1 MKSTRTIS
9 QILGQNTAW
18 LAILLLGVNPQA
30 AMAQSSIDAQTQV
43 GAGGNAKLQEVRQ
56 ENVQELMKLVNTE
69 KTGSALERVNK
80 MNAMAE
86 KFFKE
91 GNTHEALIRWQDAY
105 GESIEMKY
113 ADGQG
118 KALIGMCKVALQQ
131 GKWVRAKQLGENA
144 VEVLSAINAQ
154 TDLGRARVALAQAYF
169 GLENPV
175 WAAKQLEMALKSLV
189 GQANADPLEA
199 STVLNLAGTLLLQN
213 GKHKEAITFFHQ
225 SSQYLEQGNSLQMAL
240 VLRIKISTL
249 MTELGWYV
257 AALEEAQRGISI
269 AEKIPD
275 KRAKI
280 SALCSLGNAQFV
292 LGDYRDSKASY
303 QKAYDMAKSLGKNEP
318 MSKEGKAFLMMGY
331 AFSLASTGDT
341 ESATK
346 IFKDLT
352 PFFEKSSS
360 FYHFAEIQNAL
371 GVAEATSGDV
381 FKSVPYFEKAMEFQ
395 GLIKP
400 EQPKM
405 QILIASNLACAK
417 FRAGKIK
424 EALDHYNTFLPM
436 LDKNPERFGV
446 LAPRTYIALAELSMK
461 MADPIATSKYLNKGM
476 ELAKKFSDDSCL
488 WRAYTLS
495 AKMNVA
501 NNVPDKA
508 KEDLKAA
515 LSHFRSPQAGFYPSP
530 ESLGYPTTRRDFAH
544 QLIVLVA
551 SQGMSE
557 QALLAAEQ
565 LKEEQF
571 NNIWNQKDADVKQVD
586 ESVYRDLLK
595 QKAHLHAAES
605 STTPDRLSKEWTNW
619 ITRFSTIARENKSL
633 ARLIAPYP
641 TTVEEI
647 INNARSNQL
656 TTIEYL
662 VGNTSTLCFT
672 VDPLGRLSASVLPVG
687 EDKLKKQIVGVLA
700 SLTGTEA
707 PNDNDRV
714 LLQNLYADLFPQ
726 AVRAFLPTTD
736 DKQIV
741 IIPDGPLFNL
751 PFAAL
756 VDENGKY
763 FVENHLLTLAPSMRS
778 LLDAPVSTA
787 TRLTVLV
794 SANDSPSEQ
803 SESSQITSVISP
815 DLVTKLPQGD
825 LLALEKEAEGKSVF
839 HLSSSLKLPD
849 YNPMKVKLP
858 FTPTD
863 KNQQTLAG
871 QLFAINMPNDLVIL
885 SQTSVNGENCEG
897 KGIQVFSRGLT
908 YAGARNVMMSLW
920 SSPDNNRVSEL
931 ASFYQNKKQGLNAA
945 KSLRQAQLLSMS
957 RDRNPRNWAAF
968 QLLGP
973 GM

>member
-1 MKSTRTIS
+1 MKSTRTLS
-9 QILGQNTAW
+9 QFLGQNTAW
-18 LAILLLGVNPQA
+18 LAILMLSVNAQA
-30 AMAQSSIDAQTQV
+30 AMAQNPTSAPAQSGT
-43 GAGGNAKLQEVRQ
+43 GGNAKLQEVRQ
-56 ENVQELMKLVNTE
+56 ENVQELMRFVNTE
-69 KTGSALERVNK
+69 KTGSAIERVNK
-80 MNAMAE
+80 INTQAD
-86 KFFKE
+86 KFFKQ

-105 GESIEMKY
+105 GDSIEMKY
-113 ADGQG
+113 AEGQG

-175 WAAKQLEMALKSLV
+175 WAAKQLEMALRSLV
-189 GQANADPLEA
+189 GQPDTDPAEA
-199 STVLNLAGTLLLQN
+199 ATVLNLAGSLLLQN
-213 GKHKEAITFFHQ
+213 NKHKEAITFFHQ
-225 SSQYLEQGNSLQMAL
+225 SAQYLEQGNNLDSAL
-240 VLRIKISTL
+240 FLRTKISSL
-249 MTELGWYV
+249 MSELGWYV
-257 AALEEAQRGISI
+257 ASLEEAQRGMII
-269 AEKIPD
+269 AEKIKD
-275 KRAKI
+275 KRATI
-280 SALCSLGNAQFV
+280 TALCSVGNAQFV
-292 LGDYRDSKASY
+292 LGDYKDSKASY
-303 QKAYDMAKSLGKNEP
+303 QKAYDLAKSLDKSTP
-318 MSKEGKAFLMMGY
+318 MGKEGKAFLMMGY
-331 AFSLASTGDT
+331 GFSLASTGDS
-341 ESATK
+341 EAASK
-346 IFKDLT
+346 IFKDLL

-360 FYHFAEIQNAL
+360 YYHNAEIQNAL
-371 GVAEATSGDV
+371 GVIEASSGDI
-381 FKSVPYFEKAMEFQ
+381 FKSVPYFEKAMEIQ

-417 FRAGKIK
+417 FRAGKVK
-424 EALDHYNTFLPM
+424 ECMDHYNTFLPM
-436 LDKNPERFGV
+436 IDKNPERFGV
-446 LAPRTYIALAELSMK
+446 LAPRAYIAIAEVSMK
-461 MADPIATSKYLNKGM
+461 MADPVNAQKYLNKGM

-495 AKMNVA
+495 AKINIA
-501 NNVPDKA
+501 NNAPDKA

-571 NNIWNQKDADVKQVD
+571 NNIWNQKEADVKQDD
-586 ESVYRDLLK
+586 ESVYKDLLK

-605 STTPDRLSKEWTNW
+605 SSTPDRLAKEWTNW
-619 ITRFSTIARENKSL
+619 ITRFSTLARENKSL

-641 TTVEEI
+641 TTVEEV
-647 INNARSNQL
+647 INNARNNQL

-687 EDKLKKQIVGVLA
+687 EERLKKQVAGVLS
-700 SLTGTEA
+700 SLTGE
-707 PNDNDRV
+707 PNGNDRA
-714 LLQNLYADLFPQ
+714 LLQNLYNDLFPP
-726 AVRAFLPTTD
+726 AVRAFLPSSD

-778 LLDAPVSTA
+778 LLDTPSSTA
-787 TRLTVLV
+787 TSLTVLV

-803 SESSQITSVISP
+803 TESSQISSVVSP
-815 DLVTKLPQGD
+815 DLVTKLPQAD
-825 LLALEKEAEGKSVF
+825 LLTLQKEAEGKSVF
-839 HLSSSLKLPD
+839 HLSSTLKLAD

-858 FTPTD
+858 FTQTTD
-863 KNQQTLAG
+863 KNQQTSAG

-885 SQTSVNGENCEG
+885 SQTSVNGDNCEG
-897 KGIQVFSRGLT
+897 RGVQVFSRGLT

-920 SSPDNNRVSEL
+920 SSPDNSRVSEL

>member
-1 MKSTRTIS
+1 MKSTRTKA
-9 QILGQNTAW
+9 QLLGQNTAW
-18 LAILLLGVNPQA
+18 LAILMLSVNAQA
-30 AMAQSSIDAQTQV
+30 AMAQSPAAAP
-43 GAGGNAKLQEVRQ
+43 AGGGTNPRLQEVRQ
-56 ENVQELMKLVNTE
+56 ENVQELMRFVNTE
-69 KTGSALERVNK
+69 KTGSAIERVNK
-80 MNAMAE
+80 INAQAD
-86 KFFKE
+86 KFFKQ

-105 GESIEMKY
+105 GDSIEMKY
-113 ADGQG
+113 AEGQG

-189 GQANADPLEA
+189 GQADADPTEA
-199 STVLNLAGTLLLQN
+199 STVLNLAGGLLLQN
-213 GKHKEAITFFHQ
+213 NKHKEAITFFHQ
-225 SSQYLEQGNSLQMAL
+225 SAQYLEQGNNLESAL
-240 VLRIKISTL
+240 FLRTKISSL
-249 MTELGWYV
+249 MSELGWYV
-257 AALEEAQRGISI
+257 AALEEAQKGVTI
-269 AEKIPD
+269 AEKIKD
-275 KRAKI
+275 NRSKI
-280 SALCSLGNAQFV
+280 TALCSLGNAQFV
-292 LGDYRDSKASY
+292 LGDFKDSKATY
-303 QKAYDMAKSLGKNEP
+303 QHAYELAKSLDKNTP
-318 MSKEGKAFLMMGY
+318 IGKEGKAYLMMGY
-331 AFSLASTGDT
+331 GFALASTGDS
-341 ESATK
+341 EAAAK
-346 IFKDLT
+346 IFNDLV

-360 FYHFAEIQNAL
+360 YYHHAELQNAL
-371 GVAEATSGDV
+371 GVIEATTGDI
-381 FKSVPYFEKAMEFQ
+381 FKAVPHFEKAMEVQ

-400 EQPKM
+400 EQPRM
-405 QILIASNLACAK
+405 QIAIASNLACAK

-424 EALDHYNTFLPM
+424 EAMDHYNTFLPM
-436 LDKNPERFGV
+436 IDKNPDRYGTV
-446 LAPRTYIALAELSMK
+446 APRTYIAVAETAMK
-461 MADPIATSKYLNKGM
+461 MADPVTSQKYLNKGL
-476 ELAKKFSDDSCL
+476 ELAKKYSDDSCL

-495 AKMNVA
+495 AKINIA
-501 NNVPDKA
+501 NNALDKA

-515 LSHFRSPQAGFYPSP
+515 LSHFRSPQAGFYPSA

-571 NNIWNQKDADVKQVD
+571 NNIWNQREADVKQED
-586 ESVYRDLLK
+586 ESVYKDLLK
-595 QKAHLHAAES
+595 QKAHLHAAETS
-605 STTPDRLSKEWTNW
+605 SNPDRLAKEWTSW
-619 ITRFSTIARENKSL
+619 ITRFSTLARENKSL

-647 INNARSNQL
+647 INNARKNQL

-687 EDKLKKQIVGVLA
+687 EERLKKQVAGVLS
-700 SLTGTEA
+700 SLAGE
-707 PNDNDRV
+707 PNGNDRV
-714 LLQNLYADLFPQ
+714 LLQNLYNDLFPT
-726 AVRAFLPTTD
+726 AVRGFLPTSD

-778 LLDAPVSTA
+778 LLDTPLSTA
-787 TRLTVLV
+787 TSLTVLV

-803 SESSQITSVISP
+803 TESSQISSVVSP

-825 LLALEKEAEGKSVF
+825 LLALQKEAEGKSVF

-858 FTPTD
+858 FTQTTD

-885 SQTSVNGENCEG
+885 SQTSVNGDNCEG

-920 SSPDNNRVSEL
+920 SAPDNSNRVSEL

>member
-9 QILGQNTAW
+9 QVLGQNTAW
-18 LAILLLGVNPQA
+18 LAILMLSVNAQA
-30 AMAQSSIDAQTQV
+30 AIAQNPAQPGT
-43 GAGGNAKLQEVRQ
+43 GPNAKLQEVRQ
-56 ENVQELMKLVNTE
+56 ENVQELMRFVNTE
-69 KTGSALERVNK
+69 KTGSAIERVNK
-80 MNAMAE
+80 INAQAD

-105 GESIEMKY
+105 GDSIEMKY
-113 ADGQG
+113 SEGQG

-175 WAAKQLEMALKSLV
+175 WAAKQLELALRSLV
-189 GQANADPLEA
+189 GQPDADPLEA
-199 STVLNLAGTLLLQN
+199 STVLNLAGSLLLQN

-225 SSQYLEQGNSLQMAL
+225 SAQYLEQGNNLDAAL
-240 VLRIKISTL
+240 FLRTKISSL
-249 MTELGWYV
+249 MSELGWFV
-257 AALEEAQRGISI
+257 ASLEEAQRSMTI
-269 AEKIPD
+269 AEKIKDP
-275 KRAKI
+275 RAKI
-280 SALCSLGNAQFV
+280 TALCSVGNAQFV
-292 LGDYRDSKASY
+292 LGDYKDSKASY
-303 QKAYDMAKSLGKNEP
+303 QKAYDLAKTLDKNTPMGKD
-318 MSKEGKAFLMMGY
+318 GKAFLMMGY
-331 AFSLASTGDT
+331 GFSLASTGDT
-341 ESATK
+341 EAASK
-346 IFKDLT
+346 IFKDLV
-352 PFFEKSSS
+352 PFFEKSTSY
-360 FYHFAEIQNAL
+360 YHHAEIQNAL
-371 GVAEATSGDV
+371 GVLEASSGDI
-381 FKSVPYFEKAMEFQ
+381 FKSVPYFEKAMEIQ

-424 EALDHYNTFLPM
+424 EAMDHYNTFLPM
-436 LDKNPERFGV
+436 IDKNPERFGII
-446 LAPRTYIALAELSMK
+446 APRSYIAVSEVALK
-461 MADPIATSKYLNKGM
+461 MADPVNAQKYLNKGL
-476 ELAKKFSDDSCL
+476 ELAKKYSDDSCL

-495 AKMNVA
+495 AKLNVA

-571 NNIWNQKDADVKQVD
+571 NNIWNQREADVKQGD
-586 ESVYRDLLK
+586 ESVYKDLLK
-595 QKAHLHAAES
+595 QKAHLHAAETS
-605 STTPDRLSKEWTNW
+605 STPDRLAKEWTNW
-619 ITRFSTIARENKSL
+619 ITRFSTLARENKSL

-647 INNARSNQL
+647 INNARNNQL

-672 VDPLGRLSASVLPVG
+672 VDPMGRLSASVLPVG
-687 EDKLKKQIVGVLA
+687 EERLKKQVAGILS
-700 SLTGTEA
+700 SLTGEPTG
-707 PNDNDRV
+707 NDKV
-714 LLQNLYADLFPQ
+714 LLQNLYNDLFPP
-726 AVRAFLPTTD
+726 AVRAFLPTSD

-763 FVENHLLTLAPSMRS
+763 FVEDHLLTLAPSMRS
-778 LLDAPVSTA
+778 LLDTPTSTA
-787 TRLTVLV
+787 TSLTVLV

-803 SESSQITSVISP
+803 SESSQISTVVSP

-825 LLALEKEAEGKSVF
+825 LLALQKEAEGKSVF
-839 HLSSSLKLPD
+839 HLSSSLKLAD

-858 FTPTD
+858 FTQTTD
-863 KNQQTLAG
+863 KNQQTSAG

-920 SSPDNNRVSEL
+920 SAPDNSRVSEL

>member
-1 MKSTRTIS
+1 MKSTRTKS
-9 QILGQNTAW
+9 QLLGQNTAW
-18 LAILLLGVNPQA
+18 LAILMLSVNAQA
-30 AMAQSSIDAQTQV
+30 AMAQSPA
-43 GAGGNAKLQEVRQ
+43 GAPAGGGSNPRLQEVRQ
-56 ENVQELMKLVNTE
+56 ENVQELMRFVNTE
-69 KTGSALERVNK
+69 KTGSAIERVNK
-80 MNAMAE
+80 INAQAD
-86 KFFKE
+86 KFFKQ

-105 GESIEMKY
+105 GDSIEMKY
-113 ADGQG
+113 AEGQG

-175 WAAKQLEMALKSLV
+175 WAAKQLEMALKTLV
-189 GQANADPLEA
+189 GQSDTDPLEA
-199 STVLNLAGTLLLQN
+199 STVLNLAGSLLLQN
-213 GKHKEAITFFHQ
+213 GKHKEAIVFFHQ
-225 SSQYLEQGNSLQMAL
+225 SAQYLEQGNNLDTAL
-240 VLRIKISTL
+240 FLRTKISSL
-249 MTELGWYV
+249 MSELGWYV
-257 AALEEAQRGISI
+257 AALEEAQRGITI
-269 AEKIPD
+269 ADKIPD

-280 SALCSLGNAQFV
+280 TALCCLGNAQYV
-292 LGDYRDSKASY
+292 LGDFKDSKASY
-303 QKAYDMAKSLGKNEP
+303 QLAYESAKGLDKNTP
-318 MSKEGKAFLMMGY
+318 LIKEGRANLMMGY
-331 AFSLASTGDT
+331 GFALASTGDT
-341 ESATK
+341 EAATK
-346 IFKDLT
+346 IFKDLL
-352 PFFEKSSS
+352 PFFEKSGSY
-360 FYHFAEIQNAL
+360 YHHAELQNAL
-371 GVAEATSGDV
+371 GVIEATTGDI
-381 FKSVPYFEKAMEFQ
+381 FNSVPYFEKAMEVQ

-400 EQPKM
+400 EQPKL
-405 QILIASNLACAK
+405 QIAIASNLACAK
-417 FRAGKIK
+417 FRAGKVK
-424 EALDHYNTFLPM
+424 EAMDHYNTFLPM
-436 LDKNPERFGV
+436 IDKNPERFGTI
-446 LAPRTYIALAELSMK
+446 APRAYIAVAETAMK
-461 MADPIATSKYLNKGM
+461 MADPVTAQKYLNKG
-476 ELAKKFSDDSCL
+476 LDFAKKYSDDSCL

-495 AKMNVA
+495 AKINIA
-501 NNVPDKA
+501 NNMLDKA

-515 LSHFRSPQAGFYPSP
+515 LSHFRSPQAGFYPSA

-571 NNIWNQKDADVKQVD
+571 NNIWNQREADVKQGD
-586 ESVYRDLLK
+586 ESVYKDLLK

-605 STTPDRLSKEWTNW
+605 SSTPDRLAKEWTNW
-619 ITRFSTIARENKSL
+619 ITRFSTLARENKSL

-647 INNARSNQL
+647 INNARNNQL

-687 EDKLKKQIVGVLA
+687 EERLKKQVAGVLS
-700 SLTGTEA
+700 SLAGE
-707 PNDNDRV
+707 PNGNDRV
-714 LLQNLYADLFPQ
+714 LLQNLYNDLFPT
-726 AVRAFLPTTD
+726 AVRGFLPTSD

-778 LLDAPVSTA
+778 LLDTPSSTA
-787 TRLTVLV
+787 TSLTVLV

-803 SESSQITSVISP
+803 TESSQISSIVSP

-825 LLALEKEAEGKSVF
+825 LLALQKEAEGKSVF
-839 HLSSSLKLPD
+839 HLSSSLKLAD

-858 FTPTD
+858 FTQTTD
-863 KNQQTLAG
+863 KNQQTSAG

-885 SQTSVNGENCEG
+885 SQTSVNGDNCEG

-920 SSPDNNRVSEL
+920 SAPDNSRVSEL